1 MQAAIVF
8 GVVTLLVLFL
18 AMILFIEFGRR
29 LRLRSQAK
37 GAEGAAAGLGAVEG
51 ALFGLMGLVLAF
63 TFSGAISRF
72 DDRRKLIVEEANDI
86 GTAYLRVDLLPS
98 AAQPQ
103 LREIMR
109 RYVDTRIETY
119 RVLPD
124 LDAAM
129 SLFAKANDIQKE
141 IWQYAVAATNDAAN
155 PRGSMVLLPALNAMF
170 DIANTRFWATQAH
183 PPALIFA
190 LLGTLALVC
199 SLLAGYG
206 MGGGKDRNW
215 IHIVG
220 FALVLT
226 ITVYVIVDMEYP
238 RMGFIRVDSFD
249 QALVDV
255 RATME

>member
-1 MQAAIVF
+1 MVASMIF
-8 GVVTLLVLFL
+8 GVVILIVLFFG
-18 AMILFIEFGRR
+18 MIVSMEVGRR
-29 LRLRSQAK
+29 LRLRSQAM
-37 GAEGAAAGLGAVEG
+37 GTEGSAAGLGAVEG

-86 GTAYLRVDLLPS
+86 GTAYLRVDLLPA
-98 AAQPQ
+98 AAQPHF
-103 LREIMR
+103 RDMMR

-129 SLFAKANDIQKE
+129 SLFAKANEIQKE

>member
-18 AMILFIEFGRR
+18 AMILFIEVGRR

-37 GAEGAAAGLGAVEG
+37 GAEVSAAGLGAVEG

-129 SLFAKANDIQKE
+129 SLFAKANEIQKE

-190 LLGTLALVC
+190 LLATLALVC

-215 IHIVG
+215 IHTVG

-226 ITVYVIVDMEYP
+226 NTVYVIVDMEYP

-255 RATME
+255 RATMN

>member
-1 MQAAIVF
+1 MVATMIL
-8 GVVTLLVLFL
+8 GVVFLIVLFFG
-18 AMILFIEFGRR
+18 MILCMEAGRR
-29 LRLRSQAK
+29 LKLRSQA
-37 GAEGAAAGLGAVEG
+37 EGVEGSAAGLGAVEG

-72 DDRRKLIVEEANDI
+72 DDRRHLIVEEANDI
-86 GTAYLRVDLLPS
+86 GTAYLRVDLLS
-98 AAQPQ
+98 STAQPQ
-103 LREIMR
+103 LREMMR

-124 LDAAM
+124 YDAAM
-129 SLFAKANDIQKE
+129 SLLAKSSEIQRE
-141 IWQYAVAATNDAAN
+141 IWNHAVVATQDQSNPQAA
-155 PRGSMVLLPALNAMF
+155 MILLPALNAMF
-170 DIANTRFWATQAH
+170 DIANTRFWATQLH
-183 PPALIFA
+183 PPMLIFA

-206 MGGGKDRNW
+206 MGGGKGRNW
-215 IHIVG
+215 IHTVG
-220 FALVLT
+220 FALILT
-226 ITVYVIVDMEYP
+226 LTVYVIVDMEYP

>member
-18 AMILFIEFGRR
+18 AMILFIEVGRR

-37 GAEGAAAGLGAVEG
+37 GAEVSAAGLGAVEG

-129 SLFAKANDIQKE
+129 SLFAKANEIQKE

>member
-18 AMILFIEFGRR
+18 AMILFIEVGRR

-37 GAEGAAAGLGAVEG
+37 GAEVSAAGLGAVEG

-129 SLFAKANDIQKE
+129 SLFAKANEIQKE

-215 IHIVG
+215 VHTVG
-220 FALVLT
+220 FALILT
-226 ITVYVIVDMEYP
+226 ITVYVIVDMEFP
-238 RMGFIRVDSFD
+238 RMGFIRVDAFD

-255 RATME
+255 RATMN

>member
-1 MQAAIVF
+1 MLATMIVGVITLIGLFF
-8 GVVTLLVLFL
+8 G
-18 AMILFIEFGRR
+18 MILFLEVGRR
-29 LRLRSQAK
+29 LRLRSQPK
-37 GAEGAAAGLGAVEG
+37 DVEGSAGGLGVVEG

-72 DDRRKLIVEEANDI
+72 DDRRHLIVEEANDI
-86 GTAYLRVDLLPS
+86 GTAYLRIDLLPS
-98 AAQPQ
+98 TAQPQ
-103 LREIMR
+103 LREVMR

-129 SLFAKANDIQKE
+129 SLIAKANDIQRE
-141 IWQYAVAATNDAAN
+141 IWDHAIAATKDLTNPQAAT
-155 PRGSMVLLPALNAMF
+155 VLLPALNAMF
-170 DIANTRFWATQAH
+170 DIANTRFWATQLH
-183 PPALIFA
+183 PPMLIFA

-215 IHIVG
+215 IHTVG
-220 FALVLT
+220 FALILT
-226 ITVYVIVDMEYP
+226 LTVYVIVDMEYP

>member
-1 MQAAIVF
+1 MVATMIL
-8 GVVTLLVLFL
+8 GVVILIGLFFG
-18 AMILFIEFGRR
+18 MILFLEVGRR
-29 LRLRSQAK
+29 LKLRSQSTD
-37 GAEGAAAGLGAVEG
+37 AEGSAAGLGAVEG

-72 DDRRKLIVEEANDI
+72 DDRRHLIVEEANDI

-98 AAQPQ
+98 TAQPQ
-103 LREIMR
+103 LREMMR

-129 SLFAKANDIQKE
+129 SLIAKANDMQRG
-141 IWQYAVAATNDAAN
+141 IWNHAVAATQDQSNPQAA
-155 PRGSMVLLPALNAMF
+155 MILLPALNAMF
-170 DIANTRFWATQAH
+170 DIANTRFWATQLH
-183 PPALIFA
+183 PPVLIFA

-206 MGGGKDRNW
+206 MGGAKDRHW
-215 IHIVG
+215 IHTVG
-220 FALVLT
+220 FALILT
-226 ITVYVIVDMEYP
+226 LTVYVIVDMEYP

>member
-18 AMILFIEFGRR
+18 AMILFIEIGRR

-37 GAEGAAAGLGAVEG
+37 GAEGSAAGLGAVEG

-129 SLFAKANDIQKE
+129 SLFAKANEIQKE

-255 RATME
+255 RATMD

>member
-1 MQAAIVF
+1 MVATMIL
-8 GVVTLLVLFL
+8 GVVLLIGLFVG
-18 AMILFIEFGRR
+18 MILFLEVGRR
-29 LRLRSQAK
+29 LKLRSQSK
-37 GAEGAAAGLGAVEG
+37 GAEASAAGLGAVEG

-72 DDRRKLIVEEANDI
+72 DDRRHLIAEEANDI
-86 GTAYLRVDLLPS
+86 GTAYLRIDLLPS
-98 AAQPQ
+98 TAQPQ
-103 LREIMR
+103 LREVMR

-129 SLFAKANDIQKE
+129 SLIAKANDMQRE
-141 IWQYAVAATNDAAN
+141 IWDLAIAATKDLTNPQAAT
-155 PRGSMVLLPALNAMF
+155 VLLPALNAMF
-170 DIANTRFWATQAH
+170 DIANTRFWATQLH
-183 PPALIFA
+183 PPMLIFA

-215 IHIVG
+215 IHTLG
-220 FALVLT
+220 FALILT
-226 ITVYVIVDMEYP
+226 LTVYVIVDMEYP

>member
-1 MQAAIVF
+1 MQTTIYLGVAALIGLF
-8 GVVTLLVLFL
+8 LGMVLFL
-18 AMILFIEFGRR
+18 EVGRR
-29 LRLRSQAK
+29 LRIRSRMK
-37 GAEGAAAGLGAVEG
+37 DDEGSAAGLGVVEA
-51 ALFGLMGLVLAF
+51 ALFGLMALVLAF
-63 TFSGAISRF
+63 SFSGAASRF
-72 DDRRKLIVEEANDI
+72 DDRRNLIVEEANDI
-86 GTAYLRVDLLPS
+86 GTAYLRIDVLPS
-98 AAQPQ
+98 ASQPQ
-103 LREIMR
+103 LREMFR

-190 LLGTLALVC
+190 LLATLALVC

-255 RATME
+255 RATMN

>member
-1 MQAAIVF
+1 MVATMIL
-8 GVVTLLVLFL
+8 GVVILIVLFL
-18 AMILFIEFGRR
+18 GMILFMDVGRR
-29 LRLRSQAK
+29 LKLRSQAE
-37 GAEGAAAGLGAVEG
+37 GAEGSAAGLGAVEG

-72 DDRRKLIVEEANDI
+72 DDRRHLIVEEANDI

-98 AAQPQ
+98 TAQPQ
-103 LREIMR
+103 LREMMR

-129 SLFAKANDIQKE
+129 SLIAKANDMQRG
-141 IWQYAVAATNDAAN
+141 IWNHAVAATQDQSNPQAA
-155 PRGSMVLLPALNAMF
+155 MILLPALNAMF
-170 DIANTRFWATQAH
+170 DITNTRFWVTQLH
-183 PPALIFA
+183 PPMLIFA

-215 IHIVG
+215 IHTVG
-220 FALVLT
+220 FALILT

-255 RATME
+255 RATMD

>member
-1 MQAAIVF
+1 MVA
-8 GVVTLLVLFL
+8 
-18 AMILFIEFGRR
+18 AMILGVVILIVLFFGMILFMEVGRR
-29 LRLRSQAK
+29 LRLRSQAE
-37 GAEGAAAGLGAVEG
+37 GAEGSAAGLGAVEG

-72 DDRRKLIVEEANDI
+72 DDRRHLIVEEANDI

-98 AAQPQ
+98 TAQPQ
-103 LREIMR
+103 LRELMR

-129 SLFAKANDIQKE
+129 SLIAKANDMQRG
-141 IWQYAVAATNDAAN
+141 IWSHAVAATKDLTNPQAA
-155 PRGSMVLLPALNAMF
+155 MILLPALNAMF
-170 DIANTRFWATQAH
+170 DIANTRYWATQSH
-183 PPALIFA
+183 PPMLIFA

-215 IHIVG
+215 IHTVG
-220 FALVLT
+220 FALILT
-226 ITVYVIVDMEYP
+226 LTVYVIVDMEYP